1 MNTLTCFSLSITDH
15 IAHLVLNRPEAMNTM
30 HPTFWRE
37 LDEVL
42 KQLHKSADARAL
54 VISSTGKHFSAGM
67 ALETF
72 AGNIA
77 MDDQSPE
84 GRAAIFD
91 LLTDMQATF
100 TKLETLRIPVIAAIQ
115 GGCIGGAVD
124 MVTACCL
131 RYASTDAFFCIQE
144 INIGMVADVG
154 TLQRL
159 PKLVP
164 LAVVKELAYTG
175 RKLSAAKALGYGL
188 VNEVFD
194 SPETLL
200 AVICDLFRS
209 IAAQGGRRVVLVN
222 GHGGN
227 VGVCHAAS
235 AAGSARFNLSVA
247 HLDYWRLAHT
257 EGEPPVPGHAGEF
270 ETSMVLAIRPDLVG
284 RREPRAHVP
293 TVPNIG
299 AVDVHSQTVWR
310 DIDGFTDQPEL
321 AQADEGKRRLEHVVS
336 QTADRLVELASTL

>member
-1 MNTLTCFSLSITDH
+1 MNTPTCFSLSSTEDH
-15 IAHLVLNRPEAMNTM
+15 VAHLVLNRPDTLNTM

-42 KQLHKSADARAL
+42 TTLHTEGTARAL

-72 AGNIA
+72 AGAIA

-100 TKLETLRIPVIAAIQ
+100 TKIENLRMPVICAIQ

-124 MVTACCL
+124 MVTAACI
-131 RYASTDAFFCIQE
+131 RYATADAFFCIQE

-159 PKLVP
+159 PKLIP
-164 LAVVKELAYTG
+164 FAVVKEMAYTG
-175 RKLSAAKALGYGL
+175 RRLPAAKALAYGL

-194 SPETLL
+194 TPEAML
-200 AVICDLFRS
+200 AAAMLCAKE
-209 IAAQGGRRVVLVN
+209 IASKPPIAIWGTKQAVTYARDHSVEDSLRQMGWLQG
-222 GHGGN
+222 
-227 VGVCHAAS
+227 
-235 AAGSARFNLSVA
+235 
-247 HLDYWRLAHT
+247 
-257 EGEPPVPGHAGEF
+257 
-270 ETSMVLAIRPDLVG
+270 AIWSN
-284 RREPRAHVP
+284 AHVRESI
-293 TVPNIG
+293 TAMKEKRAG
-299 AVDVHSQTVWR
+299 A
-310 DIDGFTDQPEL
+310 FTPLSALQSFKAL
-321 AQADEGKRRLEHVVS
+321 G
-336 QTADRLVELASTL
+336 

>member
-1 MNTLTCFSLSITDH
+1 MTGPLSCFSIETIDH
-15 IAHLVLNRPEAMNTM
+15 VTHLALNRPEVMNTM

-42 KQLHKSADARAL
+42 THIHTEGTARAL

-72 AGNIA
+72 AGAIQ

-100 TKLETLRIPVIAAIQ
+100 TKLENLRIPVICAIQ

-124 MVTACCL
+124 MVTAACI
-131 RYASTDAFFCIQE
+131 RYAAADAFFCIQE

-159 PKLVP
+159 PKLIP
-164 LAVVKELAYTG
+164 FAVVKELAYTG
-175 RKLSAAKALGYGL
+175 RRLPAARALAYGL

-194 SPETLL
+194 THEATVAAALRCAKEIASKPPVAIWGTKQ
-200 AVICDLFRS
+200 AVTYARDHSVEDSLRQMGWLQGAIWSNAHVREA
-209 IAAQGGRRVVLVN
+209 IAAMKDKRPGTFAPLARLQGF
-222 GHGGN
+222 
-227 VGVCHAAS
+227 S
-235 AAGSARFNLSVA
+235 EAG
-247 HLDYWRLAHT
+247 
-257 EGEPPVPGHAGEF
+257 
-270 ETSMVLAIRPDLVG
+270 
-284 RREPRAHVP
+284 
-293 TVPNIG
+293 
-299 AVDVHSQTVWR
+299 
-310 DIDGFTDQPEL
+310 
-321 AQADEGKRRLEHVVS
+321 
-336 QTADRLVELASTL
+336 

>member
-1 MNTLTCFSLSITDH
+1 MQCFTLTHQDH

-30 HPTFWRE
+30 QPQFWRE

-42 KQLHKSADARAL
+42 AQLHREGQARAL

-72 AGNIA
+72 GGEIA
-77 MDDQSPE
+77 MDDRTPE

-124 MVTACCL
+124 MVTACCI
-131 RYASTDAFFCIQE
+131 RYATADAFFCIQE

-164 LAVVKELAYTG
+164 LGVVKELAYTG
-175 RKLSAAKALGYGL
+175 RRLPARKALGYGL
-188 VNEVFD
+188 VNEIF
-194 SPETLL
+194 ETQDAMVAAALQC
-200 AVICDLFRS
+200 ARE
-209 IAAQGGRRVVLVN
+209 IAAKPPAAIWGTKQVIHYARDHSVDDSLKQMGWIQG
-222 GHGGN
+222 
-227 VGVCHAAS
+227 
-235 AAGSARFNLSVA
+235 
-247 HLDYWRLAHT
+247 
-257 EGEPPVPGHAGEF
+257 
-270 ETSMVLAIRPDLVG
+270 AIWSN
-284 RREPRAHVP
+284 AHVRE
-293 TVPNIG
+293 
-299 AVDVHSQTVWR
+299 AVTAMKEKRAAEFPALPPLRSFR
-310 DIDGFTDQPEL
+310 DL
-321 AQADEGKRRLEHVVS
+321 
-336 QTADRLVELASTL
+336 

>member
-1 MNTLTCFSLSITDH
+1 MPCFTLTTDHH
-15 IAHLVLNRPEAMNTM
+15 IAHLVLNQPEAMNTM

-37 LDEVL
+37 LDAVL
-42 KQLHKSADARAL
+42 TQLHQDGSARAL

-72 AGNIA
+72 AGA
-77 MDDQSPE
+77 VALDDQSPQ

-124 MVTACCL
+124 MVSACCI
-131 RYASTDAFFCIQE
+131 RYATADAFFCIQE

-159 PKLVP
+159 PKLIP

-175 RKLSAAKALGYGL
+175 RRLNAQKALAYGL

-194 SPETLL
+194 TPQAML
-200 AVICDLFRS
+200 AAALQCAGE
-209 IAAQGGRRVVLVN
+209 IAAK
-222 GHGGN
+222 
-227 VGVCHAAS
+227 
-235 AAGSARFNLSVA
+235 
-247 HLDYWRLAHT
+247 
-257 EGEPPVPGHAGEF
+257 PPVAIWGTKQAVHYARDHSVDDALKQMGWLQGAIWSNQNVLEAVTAMKQKRPGDFAPLNPLRSF
-270 ETSMVLAIRPDLVG
+270 
-284 RREPRAHVP
+284 REL
-293 TVPNIG
+293 G
-299 AVDVHSQTVWR
+299 
-310 DIDGFTDQPEL
+310 
-321 AQADEGKRRLEHVVS
+321 
-336 QTADRLVELASTL
+336 

>member
-1 MNTLTCFSLSITDH
+1 MNPLTCFTLSTTDH

-42 KQLHKSADARAL
+42 THIHKAGDARVL

-72 AGNIA
+72 SGAIA

-91 LLTDMQATF
+91 MLADMQATF

-131 RYASTDAFFCIQE
+131 RYATSDAFFCIQE

-175 RKLSAAKALGYGL
+175 RRLSAARALGYGL

-194 SPETLL
+194 SPEALL
-200 AVICDLFRS
+200 AGALLCAKE
-209 IAAQGGRRVVLVN
+209 IA
-222 GHGGN
+222 
-227 VGVCHAAS
+227 S
-235 AAGSARFNLSVA
+235 K
-247 HLDYWRLAHT
+247 
-257 EGEPPVPGHAGEF
+257 PPV
-270 ETSMVLAIRPDLVG
+270 AIWGTKQAIHYTRDHSVDDALKQMG
-284 RREPRAHVP
+284 WLQ
-293 TVPNIG
+293 G
-299 AVDVHSQTVWR
+299 AIWSN
-310 DIDGFTDQPEL
+310 
-321 AQADEGKRRLEHVVS
+321 EHVREAV
-336 QTADRLVELASTL
+336 TAMKEKRAGGFAGLSPLQNFKEIGL